1 MAATTQKLNYSS
13 IPPRATSSRAIRNE
27 IVPSNG
33 SEFNMNNTI
42 IFDVPANLNNTFA
55 DFQSSYIKLKFT
67 NGDGADLN
75 FEGGGFPSCIRRI
88 VLELGGQ
95 TLFSCDNWNVL
106 YEMMLSLDTAV
117 QFRDNAGQR
126 LFGAGGTP
134 AGATV
139 AAAASRKV
147 CFPLVLTPLMANK
160 YWPLIGRDR
169 LRIRIELDTAAHSL
183 VADNAVADS
192 DITISDV
199 ALVMYNL
206 ELGSDVMSQVAAAS
220 GGSFKIAMPSYQHHQ
235 SSLAATDTALVSTL
249 GFSMSSLN
257 RILVAQQLSATDVDG
272 WNVSARSRLKLN
284 RFFVTIGGVK
294 YPMRDLQETGA
305 AGDAGAGSEVLAEAL
320 ISQRALCSWSHDS
333 SIAAGGGFALEEGAG
348 AAVGNVGS
356 YLIDLDLESQR
367 VAGGEG
373 SLGLV
378 AGVNCVGQVVQATFE
393 YTAAPAA
400 AHVINI
406 FGEHTIMASLDLNT
420 LTWSIAV

>member
-55 DFQSSYIKLKFT
+55 DFQSSYIKLTFT
-67 NGDGADLN
+67 NGDAVDVN

-95 TLFSCDNWNVL
+95 TLYSCDNWNVL
-106 YEMMLSLDTAV
+106 YEMMISLDTAE
-117 QFRDNAGQR
+117 QFRKNAGAR
-126 LFGAGGTP
+126 LFGSNSTAVGKEVEAG
-134 AGATV
+134 
-139 AAAASRKV
+139 ASRKV

-183 VADNAVADS
+183 KGGDADIVDS

-235 SSLAATDTALVSTL
+235 SSLAATQTALVSTL

-257 RILVAQQLSATDVDG
+257 RILVAQQLSATDADG
-272 WNVSARSRLKLN
+272 LNVGNRSRLKLN
-284 RFFVTIGGVK
+284 RFFVRTQVWRLWRC
-294 YPMRDLQETGA
+294 PMSTSWVVVLPSRSSTLQA
-305 AGDAGAGSEVLAEAL
+305 AK
-320 ISQRALCSWSHDS
+320 C
-333 SIAAGGGFALEEGAG
+333 
-348 AAVGNVGS
+348 
-356 YLIDLDLESQR
+356 
-367 VAGGEG
+367 
-373 SLGLV
+373 
-378 AGVNCVGQVVQATFE
+378 C
-393 YTAAPAA
+393 
-400 AHVINI
+400 
-406 FGEHTIMASLDLNT
+406 
-420 LTWSIAV
+420 